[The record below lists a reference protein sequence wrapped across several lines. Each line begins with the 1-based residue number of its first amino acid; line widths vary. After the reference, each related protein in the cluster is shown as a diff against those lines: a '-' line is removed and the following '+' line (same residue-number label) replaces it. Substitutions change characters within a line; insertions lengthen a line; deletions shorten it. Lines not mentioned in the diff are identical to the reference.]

1 MKMKRIKYL
10 LPIIVLVFSV
20 LFSCS
25 NDDDN
30 GVIVIPPRERDEESL
45 VAQAEIE
52 EFLQTHF
59 YNYEEFEN
67 PTSDFN
73 YRIVFD
79 TIAEDNSS
87 KTPLMEQVL
96 SKDVDDIFDEDV
108 TYKLYYLK
116 IREGEGDE
124 IGFTDIASLSYEG
137 RFLADLSLFDSSV
150 SPIRF
155 DLTQIIDGLQ
165 SALTEFKG
173 ATGFT
178 ENPDG
183 TLTFDDYGIG
193 AVFIPSGLGY
203 FNTPPSGSSIPFYT
217 QLIFSFYPYLIEKG
231 DQDGDG
237 ILSVFEDLDGDGL
250 ELNDDTDENG
260 IPNFADPDDDGD
272 GRLTKDEIESHEY
285 TVNPGDADPELGPNE
300 VEMYRDTDDDT
311 GIVTIYTVVF
321 IDENNDGIPD
331 YLDKEL

>member
-1 MKMKRIKYL
+1 MKRIKYL
-10 LPIIVLVFSV
+10 LPITVLIFSI

-25 NDDDN
+25 DDDDD

-45 VAQAEIE
+45 VAQDEIE

-67 PTSDFN
+67 PPLDFN

-79 TIAEDNSS
+79 TIAEDNAS
-87 KTPLMEQVL
+87 KTPLIEQVL
-96 SKDVDDIFDEDV
+96 SKEVDDIFEDGL

-137 RFLADLSLFDSSV
+137 RFLTDLSLFDSSV

-203 FNTPPSGSSIPFYT
+203 FNTPPFGSSISFYS
-217 QLIFSFYPYLIEKG
+217 QLIFTFYPYLIEKG

-250 ELNDDTDENG
+250 ELNDDTDG
-260 IPNFADPDDDGD
+260 DGVPNFADPDDDGD
-272 GRLTKDEIESHEY
+272 GRLTKDENENKEY
-285 TVNPGDADPELGPNE
+285 VINIGDPDPEMEENE
-300 VEMYRDTDDDT
+300 IEMYRDTDDDT
-311 GIVTIYTVVF
+311 GETTIYTVVF
-321 IDENNDGIPD
+321 TDANNDGTPD
-331 YLDKEL
+331 YLDDNL